1 MKKTTIIL
9 FLLATTAILSIYVGC
24 GPSGPDSGTSN
35 PSRLPA
41 NVLQSCIISQD
52 SFNTWFA
59 SGHATENGLVL
70 PANSVTFGHNN
81 NCEFYQWSWQ
91 MFAWMT
97 SPASGSGYGSGGTV
111 MESPVFYTASAAD
124 STGNRYFI
132 PHISGQP
139 LRVFPS
145 PIVQNGPNNL
155 PMIKDKKG
163 NLLEVVP
170 RQEGVKPM
178 LLSGTRRVTINS
190 VDIDAAG
197 KPVFKDQAG
206 KIIQNPKALITLKGN
221 ITKMVQ
227 EFTASNGQSV
237 FLTAQGEVVE
247 SEVGQATHNGLISR
261 AGSLVYYISMVNDV
275 YAFFLSGA
283 KDSLISGAE
292 FPITAQQRDSICAI
306 ARANGTTLPDSNAL
320 AIEIKTS
327 WVEAETVPDPDN
339 YITIDAF
346 VPTYN
351 KMDSVWVPNGEKK
364 VKLAMLGMHVVGSTA
379 GHPEMV
385 WATFEHNQNAPNAAY
400 QYLNADSVMV
410 TQPADSSGQ
419 WTLSS
424 NASDPNPNVAH
435 IYVPKN
441 SDSLKA
447 IAPYGITASN
457 SSLVYPWGSEA
468 NVTPNA
474 EDGSSAAS
482 NSEVIS
488 INNSVLSKLVG
499 NDIRKNYILIGA
511 TWTSGGKAPTGQSYS
526 TNPSSPGVAIGTSL
540 LANSTME
547 TYLQLNY
554 TTCFYCHSNG
564 DTLNP
569 SLLPGD
575 LSHIYTQLQALKNFK
590 TTDTN
595 K

>member
-1 MKKTTIIL
+1 MKKAIIL
-9 FLLATTAILSIYVGC
+9 FSLLAITAFLSIYVGC
-24 GPSGPDSGTSN
+24 GPAKPDTVASS
-35 PSRLPA
+35 SRLPT
-41 NVLQSCIISQD
+41 NVLQSCTISTD

-59 SGHATENGLVL
+59 SGQASENGLVL
-70 PANSVTFGHNN
+70 PANSVTFGHHN
-81 NCEFYQWSWQ
+81 NCDFYQWSWQ

-97 SPASGSGYGSGGTV
+97 SPASGSYGSSGTV
-111 MESPVFYTASAAD
+111 MESPVFYTASAPD
-124 STGNRYFI
+124 SIGDRELI
-132 PHISGQP
+132 PHKSGEP
-139 LRVFPS
+139 LRVFIS
-145 PIVQNGPNNL
+145 PIEQNGPNKL
-155 PMIKDKKG
+155 PMILDTKG

-170 RQEGVKPM
+170 QEKNVKPM
-178 LLSGTRRVTINS
+178 LLEGTRRVAISS

-197 KPVFKDQAG
+197 KPVFKDAAG

-221 ITKMVQ
+221 KKRMVE
-227 EFTASNGQSV
+227 EFVTNRGQSV
-237 FLTAQGEVVE
+237 FLNTDGQVVE
-247 SEVGQATHNGLISR
+247 TEVGQATHNGLISR
-261 AGSLVYYISMVNDV
+261 KGSLVYYISMVNDV
-275 YAFFLSGA
+275 YAYYLSAA
-283 KDSLISGAE
+283 KEGQISGAE
-292 FPITAQQRDSICAI
+292 FPTTAQQRDSICAI
-306 ARANGTTLPDSNAL
+306 ARINGATLPDSNAL

-327 WVEAETVPDPDN
+327 WVEAATVPDPEN
-339 YITIDAF
+339 YIVVDAW

-351 KMDSVWVPNGEKK
+351 KTDTLWTPSGEKK

-385 WATFEHNQNAPNAAY
+385 WSTFEHNQNAPNAAY
-400 QYLNADSVMV
+400 QYLDSNNVVV
-410 TQPADSSGQ
+410 TQPADSGGQ

-424 NASDPNPNVAH
+424 NASDPHPNVAH
-435 IYVPKN
+435 ITVPKN
-441 SDSLKA
+441 TNNLKA

-468 NVTPNA
+468 NVSPNA
-474 EDGSSAAS
+474 ENGSSAAS

-499 NDIRKNYILIGA
+499 NDIRKNYILIGS
-511 TWTSGGKAPTGQSYS
+511 TWTSGGSAPTGQSYS
-526 TNPSSPGVAIGTSL
+526 TNPTSPGVAIGTSL
-540 LANSTME
+540 VANSTME

-575 LSHIYTQLQALKNFK
+575 LSHVYTGLQVLKSFK
-590 TTDTN
+590 TAPGN